1 MSCCLSF
8 ALNNNGR
15 GRLGDGGLGLADTQ
29 CLDISRGSKAE
40 VGVDGT
46 RVSSVDRDMTGS
58 VNDPDG
64 IVSISD
70 CLVCIVLVV
79 SLVGVCFDKCE
90 RFVVRVID
98 RTLGNSLM
106 GSGGGDEGRGRDL
119 VFRLDFLVVFGRILG
134 SQSPGWCVANFLHQ
148 GGQAGRVRH
157 QTFDRMA
164 G

>member
-8 ALNNNGR
+8 VLNNNGR

-29 CLDISRGSKAE
+29 CLDVSRGSKAE

-46 RVSSVDRDMTGS
+46 RVSSVDGDMTGS

-106 GSGGGDEGRGRDL
+106 GSGGGSRVRGV
-119 VFRLDFLVVFGRILG
+119 VFRLGFVVVFGGILG
-134 SQSPGWCVANFLHQ
+134 SRSPG
-148 GGQAGRVRH
+148 
-157 QTFDRMA
+157 
-164 G
+164 

>member
-1 MSCCLSF
+1 M
-8 ALNNNGR
+8 LNNNGR
-15 GRLGDGGLGLADTQ
+15 ERLGDGGLGLADTQ

-46 RVSSVDRDMTGS
+46 RVSSVGRNMTGS
-58 VNDPDG
+58 VNDLDV

-70 CLVCIVLVV
+70 CLVCIVLVI
-79 SLVGVCFDKCE
+79 SLLGVCLDKCE
-90 RFVVRVID
+90 RFLVRVRV

-106 GSGGGDEGRGRDL
+106 GSGGGDEGRVRGL
-119 VFRLDFLVVFGRILG
+119 VFRLGFSVVFGRILG
-134 SQSPGWCVANFLHQ
+134 SQSPGWCVANVPHQ

-157 QTFDRMA
+157 QTLDRMA